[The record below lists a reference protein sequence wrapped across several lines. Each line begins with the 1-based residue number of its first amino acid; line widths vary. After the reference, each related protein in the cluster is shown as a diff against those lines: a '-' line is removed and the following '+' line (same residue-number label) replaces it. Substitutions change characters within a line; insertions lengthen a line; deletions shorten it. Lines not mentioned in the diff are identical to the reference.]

1 MEASAFPSSSAGVS
15 AGARPSRVSLLRLR
29 SDEQLL
35 AQFRLGSD
43 EAFGVLF
50 NRYQSRL
57 LSYTR
62 RMLAGSQQD
71 AEDALQDV
79 FLRAYGA
86 LRADERPVSVRA
98 WLYRVAHN
106 RCIDHIRRATPA
118 PEDIYAVSR
127 PTAVSDPETALERRE
142 DLRQVVRDLGA
153 LPETQRSALLLR
165 EMEGLSYVE
174 LAATLDLTMP
184 AVKSVLVRARTSL
197 AETSEARGTSCV
209 EIRTEID
216 GAFDAG
222 ARPEPRSKRHMKEC
236 DGCRDYYAALRST
249 SSAQAQSGPIAFLA
263 KLLGLGGVTG
273 AGTGVA
279 GGAAAGSTAIGTK
292 LAALVCCGMVV
303 AGAGA
308 AVELPRQIE
317 GGSGPVHAAPV
328 AHGPSASSLARALHL
343 GPALPAAAAGAS
355 QPSSSSHAAAPAARE
370 PRVAPRSTR
379 VEMTPVVPHTVSEPE
394 PVAPTPVDD
403 ATAEPEVVAEP
414 PIRRAPTAITPT
426 PAPAT
431 PAPATGAP
439 TTPAMPAPTAPT
451 APVEPPAAE
460 APAPAPTS
468 PAPTSPAP
476 APAPTSP
483 VDSAAATY

>member
-1 MEASAFPSSSAGVS
+1 MEASAFPSSSAAASGGGRS
-15 AGARPSRVSLLRLR
+15 TRVSLLRLR

-35 AQFRLGSD
+35 AQFRLGSE

-50 NRYQSRL
+50 NRYQARL

-106 RCIDHIRRATPA
+106 RCIDHIRRTTPA
-118 PEDIYAVSR
+118 PEDIFAVSR
-127 PTAVSDPETALERRE
+127 PTSASDPEAALTRRE
-142 DLRQVVRDLGA
+142 DLRQVVADLGA

-174 LAATLDLTMP
+174 LAATLDLSMP

-197 AETSEARGTSCV
+197 AESSEARSTACV
-209 EIRTEID
+209 DIRTEID

-222 ARPEPRSKRHMKEC
+222 SRPDTRSKRHMKEC
-236 DGCRDYYAALRST
+236 DGCRDYYAALRTT
-249 SSAQAQSGPIAFLA
+249 SRAQAHGGPIAALA
-263 KLLGLGGVTG
+263 KLLGLGGATG

-308 AVELPRQIE
+308 AVELPRQIQ
-317 GGSGPVHAAPV
+317 GSERPLHATPAT
-328 AHGPSASSLARALHL
+328 HGPSAASITRGLQLT
-343 GPALPAAAAGAS
+343 PPIAAS
-355 QPSSSSHAAAPAARE
+355 AAAPTASPASDRA
-370 PRVAPRSTR
+370 PRHAVRQAPHFEVAPAVGS
-379 VEMTPVVPHTVSEPE
+379 VV
-394 PVAPTPVDD
+394 
-403 ATAEPEVVAEP
+403 ATAEPQAPVAVEEDTGASAVTVVDP
-414 PIRRAPTAITPT
+414 PVKRAPTADTPAKTPTAPATDT
-426 PAPAT
+426 PAPT
-431 PAPATGAP
+431 APAAP
-439 TTPAMPAPTAPT
+439 TTPAPSSPTAEPPVPAPTSPTSPAPTAPT
-451 APVEPPAAE
+451 APNAVDGGGAT
-460 APAPAPTS
+460 PT
-468 PAPTSPAP
+468 
-476 APAPTSP
+476 
-483 VDSAAATY
+483 Y